1 MMSSSIASIET
12 TGRYLV
18 LLPEEDIDAGI
29 RALSDSIGNVG
40 VARSGDFVANSFS
53 AEELDSPRASIFDS
67 LGIASISLD
76 PDQKRS
82 LETVATNNSSILAV
96 EPERIVYALGDDQF
110 NGLSFD
116 YLKGYRDAI
125 NHLVDR
131 ALPTTETK
139 ISATAVVENDSTWGL
154 QVTKVL
160 ESRFSGKG
168 IRVAVLDTGFD
179 LNHPDFAGRQIT
191 SKSFVMGEDAQ
202 DVNGHGTHCI
212 GTACGSNS
220 PSTVLPRYGIAY
232 NAEIFAGKVLS
243 NRGSGGDQGILAGIE
258 WAVASRCQVISM
270 SLGAA
275 TRPGDTYSRIYER
288 AAQRA
293 LRNQTLIIAAA
304 GNESDRRVGQ
314 INPVGYPANCPS
326 IMAVGA
332 ITDQMGI
339 SFFSTRS
346 INPNGGE
353 VDIVAPGGNVFDSQI
368 YSSWPMPKR
377 YNRISGTSMATPHVA
392 GIAALYAE
400 SSGQTGQALWNLLM
414 NNAKRLPLI
423 PIDAGV
429 GLAQAPI

>member
-1 MMSSSIASIET
+1 MMSSAIASIET

-29 RALSDSIGNVG
+29 RALSDSIGNIG

-53 AEELDSPRASIFDS
+53 AEELESPRASVFDS
-67 LGIASISLD
+67 LGVASISLD
-76 PDQKRS
+76 SDQIRS
-82 LETVATNNSSILAV
+82 LETAATNNSSILAV

-131 ALPTTETK
+131 ALPATPAN
-139 ISATAVVENDSTWGL
+139 ISATAVAENASTWGL
-154 QVTKVL
+154 QVTRVL
-160 ESRFSGKG
+160 ESRFTGQG

-179 LNHPDFAGRQIT
+179 INHPDFAGRQIT
-191 SKSFVMGEDAQ
+191 SKSFIVGEDAQ

-220 PSTVLPRYGIAY
+220 PPTVPPRYGVAY

-270 SLGAA
+270 SLGAG

-304 GNESDRRVGQ
+304 GNESDRRAGQ

-353 VDIVAPGGNVFDSQI
+353 VDIVAPGGNIFDSQI

-400 SSGQTGQALWNLLM
+400 ASGQTGRALWNLLV
-414 NNAKRLPLI
+414 NNAKRLPLP

-429 GLAQAPI
+429 GLVQAPI